1 MAETNE
7 NMMVEEEG
15 ISLLELLN
23 LVKENMI
30 AIIAFIFVTTLIGSL
45 YTILIEKPT
54 YTATTSLIVQ
64 VSSDNTTSEYT
75 DILVSEKLVKTFTVF
90 IESQLVLGD
99 VAESLTTDDINLSVE
114 QLKSGLNVTNIT
126 SSLILELKWTSE
138 SAAEAAEIVNQV
150 AAAAVAAANTE
161 SYTYLNDKLVVLDVA
176 MVPTVAE
183 KNTLLN
189 IAIAVILGGLLSVI
203 YIFIKEVTN
212 VTFKSYK
219 EIEKV
224 LGLPVL
230 SSAPDLGE
238 DY

>member
-1 MAETNE
+1 MVETNE
-7 NMMVEEEG
+7 SIVVEEEG
-15 ISLLELLN
+15 ISLLDLFN
-23 LVKENMI
+23 LVKDNI
-30 AIIAFIFVTTLIGSL
+30 IVIIALVFITTLVGTL
-45 YTILIEKPT
+45 YTIFLEKPT

-64 VSSDNTTSEYT
+64 VSADGSTSEYT

-90 IESQLVLGD
+90 IESQLVLDEARQELVG
-99 VAESLTTDDINLSVE
+99 DDIEKSIDSLRDGLSV
-114 QLKSGLNVTNIT
+114 SNVTST
-126 SSLILELKWTSE
+126 LILELKWTSE
-138 SAAEAAEIVNQV
+138 TPEEASRIVNEV
-150 AAAAVAAANTE
+150 ASAAVAAANTE
-161 SYTYLNDKLVVLDVA
+161 TYTYLNDKLVVLDIA

-183 KNTLLN
+183 KNTILN
-189 IAIAVILGGLLSVI
+189 IVVSFILGSILSVA
-203 YIFIKEVTN
+203 YIFIKEITN

>member
-7 NMMVEEEG
+7 NIMVEEEG
-15 ISLLELLN
+15 ISLLELFN
-23 LVKENMI
+23 LVKENII
-30 AIIAFIFVTTLIGSL
+30 AIIAFVFVTTLIGSL

-90 IESQLVLGD
+90 IESQLVLGG
-99 VAESLTTDDINLSVE
+99 VSQSLTTDDINLSVD
-114 QLKSGLNVTNIT
+114 QLKSGLSVTNIT

-138 SAAEAAEIVNQV
+138 SATEAAEIVNQV

-161 SYTYLNDKLVVLDVA
+161 SYTYLNDKLVILDVA

-189 IAIAVILGGLLSVI
+189 IAISIILGGLLSVI